1 MAVFLDEAKINVKGG
16 NGGSGIVTFFHLKTG
31 GKKVASGGSGGKGGD
46 VVLRASGNITTLHG
60 FRKKVHFKAES
71 GGTGGNNKK
80 TGRDGRDLVVPVPVG
95 TMVKDAS
102 GRLLAD
108 LSSEGDEVAAA
119 RGGMGG
125 RGNASFTSQKRRFP
139 AFCEKGEETEGSW
152 INLELR
158 LMADAA
164 LVGFPNAGK
173 STIIS
178 RISAARPRIADY
190 PFTTLVPQ
198 LGVVTFD
205 DEDLVVADIP
215 GVIEG
220 AHEGVGLG
228 HRFLRHITRSAVLLM
243 VLDGQKLLEPDG
255 EKLLMESYRILRR
268 ELRMYD
274 REVYDKD
281 FIIVLNKT
289 DLVPDKGILER
300 VRGMLSG
307 EGSEI
312 FFISA
317 AAGDGIRDF
326 VAGLHQR
333 VMQRRKHEAGSGT
346 RQKDEEKIYSISGE
360 EMDKRKISIEKTP
373 EGYIVHNRHLER
385 LVGMT
390 DLENEEA
397 LDYLMHRL
405 KKIKVGDRLKALGI
419 DEGSTVI
426 IGKLVFDLAD

>member
-1 MAVFLDEAKINVKGG
+1 MAVFLDEAKINIKAG

-31 GKKVASGGSGGKGGD
+31 GKKVASGGSGGRGGD
-46 VVLRASGNITTLHG
+46 VILRASSNITTLYG

-80 TGRDGRDLVVPVPVG
+80 TGHDGSDLVIPVPVG
-95 TMVKDAS
+95 TMVKDIS
-102 GRLLAD
+102 GSLLAD
-108 LSSEGDEVAAA
+108 LSSEGDEMIAA
-119 RGGMGG
+119 RGGMEG

-139 AFCEKGEETEGSW
+139 AFCEKGEETEESW

-190 PFTTLVPQ
+190 PFTTLIPQ

-205 DEDLVVADIP
+205 DEDFVVADIP

-228 HRFLRHITRSAVLLM
+228 HRFLRHITRSAVLVI

-255 EKLLMESYRILRR
+255 EKLLLDSYRILRR

-274 REVYDKD
+274 IEVYDKD
-281 FIIVLNKT
+281 FIIALNKT
-289 DLVPDKGILER
+289 DLVPDKDILEK

-312 FFISA
+312 FLVSA
-317 AAGDGIRDF
+317 ASGEGLRDF

-333 VMQRRKHEAGSGT
+333 VMQNRKHTDSSGKK
-346 RQKDEEKIYSISGE
+346 QNGEEKVYTISGE
-360 EMDKRKISIEKTP
+360 EMDKRRISIEKTP

-397 LDYLMHRL
+397 LDYLMYRL
-405 KKIKVGDRLKALGI
+405 KKMKVGDRLKALGI

-426 IGKLVFDLAD
+426 IGNLVFDLMD